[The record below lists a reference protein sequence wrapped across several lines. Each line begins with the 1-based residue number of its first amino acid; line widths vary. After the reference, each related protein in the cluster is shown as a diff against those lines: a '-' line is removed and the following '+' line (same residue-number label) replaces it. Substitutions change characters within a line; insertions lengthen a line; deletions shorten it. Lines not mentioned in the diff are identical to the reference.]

1 MASILLQTFSSI
13 HFTKPFV
20 AVSSAPTKMGITVTL
35 MFQFFFFR
43 TLPFTLLNQI
53 WTFDLRV
60 IIRWNFKVSE
70 KLYYFLF
77 SQSTWRWVLTFGW
90 LRKSKPF
97 VQFQIFSA
105 DRLSFL
111 FFFMSSTF
119 ESNVQNHFYSSGIL
133 LFFFHFLLLNLLS
146 AFQNVGRVLLQI
158 PDKFV

>member
-105 DRLSFL
+105 DRLSFS
-111 FFFMSSTF
+111 FSSCLLLL
-119 ESNVQNHFYSSGIL
+119 SQMCKIISIL
-133 LFFFHFLLLNLLS
+133 LEYYYFSFIFFY
-146 AFQNVGRVLLQI
+146 
-158 PDKFV
+158 